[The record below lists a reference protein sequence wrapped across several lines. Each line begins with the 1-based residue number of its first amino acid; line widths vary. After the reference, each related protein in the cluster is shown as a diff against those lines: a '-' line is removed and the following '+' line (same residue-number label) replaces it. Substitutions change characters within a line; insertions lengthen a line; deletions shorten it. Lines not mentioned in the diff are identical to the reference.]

1 MVSKCA
7 MEDAALIFVPSC
19 KLTYSQKEK
28 LQSSLFDRESEVF
41 SADEASE
48 QATGI
53 IMTSMPE
60 SSDDYQTPPEHQL
73 SSQNSSNDGQVLATK
88 TAVLDQEAE
97 SGGVRGGEK
106 MVVDDSYDRKEKRM
120 VDLTKDS
127 DDLAFLEKSPRSI
140 EKNDTVMVDVNDTEE
155 MGVEFTVEET
165 KAESR
170 VAPKVFVEMPMREQE
185 ARMSSTEVNRSLNKI
200 ADPKGK
206 RQLPVSFH
214 GAEKKHEGF
223 IDTLSRA
230 MKLQK
235 GDVKADGDDDFL
247 ETAKRQGMTFP
258 RPRWWPP
265 EGEGG
270 SED

>member
-1 MVSKCA
+1 MAS
-7 MEDAALIFVPSC
+7 MS
-19 KLTYSQKEK
+19 EK
-28 LQSSLFDRESEVF
+28 SQSSPFDSES
-41 SADEASE
+41 EASE

-53 IMTSMPE
+53 IMASMPE

-73 SSQNSSNDGQVLATK
+73 SSQNSSNDGQVPATK
-88 TAVLDQEAE
+88 TAVLDQETE
-97 SGGVRGGEK
+97 SGGVRGGET
-106 MVVDDSYDRKEKRM
+106 MVVDDSYERKEKRM
-120 VDLTKDS
+120 VDITKDS
-127 DDLAFLEKSPRSI
+127 DDLPFLEKNDTDL
-140 EKNDTVMVDVNDTEE
+140 EKNDTVLVDVNDTEE

-185 ARMSSTEVNRSLNKI
+185 ARVNKI
-200 ADPKGK
+200 VDPKGK
-206 RQLPVSFH
+206 RQLPVTFD
-214 GAEKKHEGF
+214 GTEKKHEGF
-223 IDTLSRA
+223 IDTLNRA
-230 MKLQK
+230 LKLLK

-247 ETAKRQGMTFP
+247 ETAKRRGMTFP

>member
-1 MVSKCA
+1 
-7 MEDAALIFVPSC
+7 MEDAASLFIPR
-19 KLTYSQKEK
+19 LTYSQKEK
-28 LQSSLFDRESEVF
+28 CQSSPFDRESEVF

-53 IMTSMPE
+53 IMDTMPE

-73 SSQNSSNDGQVLATK
+73 SSQNSSNDGQVPATK

-97 SGGVRGGEK
+97 SGGVRGGET
-106 MVVDDSYDRKEKRM
+106 MVVDDSYERKEKRM

-155 MGVEFTVEET
+155 MGVEFTDEET

-185 ARMSSTEVNRSLNKI
+185 ARMSSTEGNKI

-223 IDTLSRA
+223 IDTLNRA
-230 MKLQK
+230 MKLLK

-247 ETAKRQGMTFP
+247 ETAKRRGMTFP